1 MSIWFTIIPT
11 DLADSL
17 KKQSAMLYTSYKAVV
32 IVNKIKELRLL
43 KGWTQAELGRVLNCS
58 DVAVGRYE
66 SEKRDLDT
74 ATIHALCDVFGC
86 SADYLLGRS
95 DLPSADLD
103 PEEVALLL
111 AWRAATP
118 EIRGIVD
125 HALEPYKKD
134 AAGSS
139 ATA

>member
-1 MSIWFTIIPT
+1 MNRIR
-11 DLADSL
+11 DLRAS
-17 KKQSAMLYTSYKAVV
+17 
-32 IVNKIKELRLL
+32 
-43 KGWTQAELGRVLNCS
+43 KGWTQADLAARINTKRQTIGHYETGFRGL
-58 DVAVGRYE
+58 DVP
-66 SEKRDLDT
+66 
-74 ATIHALCDVFGC
+74 TICALCDVFGC
-86 SADYLLGRS
+86 TADYLLGRS

>member
-1 MSIWFTIIPT
+1 MTQD
-11 DLADSL
+11 DLARQL
-17 KKQSAMLYTSYKAVV
+17 NVT
-32 IVNKIKELRLL
+32 
-43 KGWTQAELGRVLNCS
+43 RVTVS
-58 DVAVGRYE
+58 RYE
-66 SEKRDLDT
+66 TGDRGLD
-74 ATIHALCDVFGC
+74 APTIHALCDVFGC